1 MANHDS
7 KQKKND
13 VMGMDPSQERAQDA
27 QTNPQTQNKE
37 VSGIAIEDSE
47 RLEQDRNRQA
57 QGRDR
62 NQNAQASDRK
72 DSKEKVQEFPH
83 HSVADNAGNEF
94 GKETTGQRNTG
105 QRNEGT
111 GGYGGSKDL
120 GRAGRQQSEERSSS
134 KSENRGNETDES
146 KRKKDVA

>member
-1 MANHDS
+1 MANQDS

-27 QTNPQTQNKE
+27 QTNPQTQSKE

-47 RLEQDRNRQA
+47 RLEQDGNRQA
-57 QGRDR
+57 QSRDR
-62 NQNAQASDRK
+62 NQNAQGSDRK
-72 DSKEKVQEFPH
+72 DSKDKVQEFPH
-83 HSVADNAGNEF
+83 QSVADNAG
-94 GKETTGQRNTG
+94 KESGNDNTG
-105 QRNEGT
+105 QRKEGT
-111 GGYGGSKDL
+111 GGDGGSEDL
-120 GRAGRQQSEERSSS
+120 GRAGRQQSEERIGS